1 MSWFYFYE
9 CNFGCNLFGLDIGS
23 QVICNFI
30 FLIEIFL
37 VVWGLAIALLI
48 IYRGFK
54 RLILDI
60 AGMGLKGW
68 KDYKVKG
75 EIK

>member
-1 MSWFYFYE
+1 
-9 CNFGCNLFGLDIGS
+9 
-23 QVICNFI
+23 
-30 FLIEIFL
+30 L